1 MLKNVLS
8 SVAVVS
14 CLPAVIAAQEPIA
27 LDIHIYAN
35 GGFVGSPTIRVA
47 ERETGSIRI
56 PNVLDVAVTPTRQ
69 GDGRIR
75 VALEFAAVA
84 GTAKPV
90 LAIDEEH
97 PGFVRTPSLAG
108 NEVEIELRVG
118 GPRVAAAASPVYHPG
133 DSQSRPINALS
144 ADGR

>member
-84 GTAKPV
+84 GTAK
-90 LAIDEEH
+90 LLTIDEEH
-97 PGFVRTPSLAG
+97 PGFVRMPSLAG

-118 GPRVAAAASPVYHPG
+118 GPRVAAAPSPVIIPG
-133 DSQSRPINALS
+133 DSQRRPINALS